1 MSSET
6 LGRIKEKV
14 NKRMLGKR
22 FSFLAASLFAATAQ
36 AGSPGVTLYDEN
48 ARQARGLRVDTPL
61 LSQNEV
67 RQNRETLGN
76 GLKITLLPLFGSRQ
90 STHDFTTAIAPLA
103 ASPTLAPS
111 LFSHGFQTSPA
122 VTHGSHFDR
131 LPQHARQNTGLGGL
145 YENGRLTLGL
155 SWRQHS
161 EPVGMFHTPGH
172 RLDQEE
178 WFIGGRYDFGPASLS
193 ASWQEFHAD
202 TIGGMQW
209 KDRVWQVSGRMP
221 ITRSGSLLAG
231 YAQLGGGEDHDDASM
246 WTLAYTHNMSSRTTA
261 YAGYRQF
268 HNGDFAGTGVLPT
281 TRFSERSDNSGQGLV
296 LGVRHAF

>member
-1 MSSET
+1 MSPKT
-6 LGRIKEKV
+6 VGRVQEKA
-14 NKRMLGKR
+14 NTPMLGKK
-22 FSFLAASLFAATAQ
+22 FLLLAAGLFAVTAQ
-36 AGSPGVTLYDEN
+36 AEPPGVTLYDEN
-48 ARQARGLRVDTPL
+48 ARHARGLRIDTPL
-61 LSQNEV
+61 LSQNET
-67 RQNRETLGN
+67 RHNRKSLGN

-111 LFSHGFQTSPA
+111 LFSHGIQTPPSVA
-122 VTHGSHFDR
+122 RGSHFDR
-131 LPQHARQNTGLGGL
+131 LPQHDRSNVGLGGL
-145 YENGRLTLGL
+145 YQHGGLTLGL
-155 SWRQHS
+155 SWRQYS
-161 EPVGMFHTPGH
+161 EPFGVFDTPGN

-178 WFIGGRYDFGPASLS
+178 WFMGGRYDFGPASLS

-202 TIGGMQW
+202 AIGGMQW
-209 KDRVWQVSGRMP
+209 KDHVWQVSGQMP

-231 YAQLGGGEDHDDASM
+231 YAQLGGENHDEASM
-246 WTLAYTHNMSSRTTA
+246 WTLAYTHDMSSRTTA

-281 TRFSERSDNSGQGLV
+281 ARFNEHSDKSGQGLV